1 MRYRAER
8 MDEFLTVSEIAE
20 LLKLNQQTIRNWIDS
35 GYLPAIRIGR
45 RVRVKR
51 EDFERLLE
59 ESYSGRSGG
68 GSEPPDAIWSGEVPL
83 PDSPVPDQATE

>member
-1 MRYRAER
+1 

-20 LLKLNQQTIRNWIDS
+20 LLKLNQQTIRNWIDA
-35 GYLPAIRIGR
+35 GKLPAFRIGR

-68 GSEPPDAIWSGEVPL
+68 DSAPADAIWSGEVPL
-83 PDSPVPDQATE
+83 PDSAAPDEATE

>member
-1 MRYRAER
+1 

-20 LLKLNQQTIRNWIDS
+20 LLKLNQQTIRNWIDA
-35 GYLPAIRIGR
+35 GKLPAFHIGR

-59 ESYSGRSGG
+59 ESYSGRSG
-68 GSEPPDAIWSGEVPL
+68 SDSAPADAIWSGEVPL
-83 PDSPVPDQATE
+83 PGSAAPDEATE